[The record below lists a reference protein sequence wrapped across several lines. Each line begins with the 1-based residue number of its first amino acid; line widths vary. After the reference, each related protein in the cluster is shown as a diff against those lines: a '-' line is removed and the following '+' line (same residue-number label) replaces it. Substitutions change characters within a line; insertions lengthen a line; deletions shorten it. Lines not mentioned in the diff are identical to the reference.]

1 MLIMKKIIVSIA
13 LLGVAFL
20 ISALAE
26 DYCFRGAGTVVG
38 VLVFLSAFAVGNK
51 TKLCEKVGSYLFVL
65 GPIVALTTFLLAF
78 LLPIHVKKSD
88 SSIKVMS
95 RYGMRTLA
103 VGTRIDTINLAYA
116 FRSSMGFIAG
126 VETADFHFLYT
137 LHDTCVVCD
146 HFGKQLEV
154 VRPVRIISRQFEN
167 SSLYFMEDGAGNVFD
182 LHGTAVDD
190 GYMPIKIEYPIQ
202 EPLN

>member
-1 MLIMKKIIVSIA
+1 MLIMKKFIVPIA
-13 LLGVAFL
+13 LLGVVFL
-20 ISALAE
+20 ITALAE

-38 VLVFLSAFAVGNK
+38 FLVFLSAFAVGNK
-51 TKLCEKVGSYLFVL
+51 TKLREKVGSHLFVL
-65 GPIVALTTFLLAF
+65 GPIVALSTFLLSF
-78 LLPIHVKKSD
+78 SLPVHVIKSD

-103 VGTRIDTINLAYA
+103 VGTRIDSMKLEYA
-116 FRSSMGFIAG
+116 FRSSMGFIDG
-126 VETADFHFLYT
+126 VETDDFYFLYT
-137 LHDTCVVCD
+137 SHGTCVVCD

-154 VRPVRIISRQFEN
+154 VRPVRIISRQVDN
-167 SSLYFMEDGAGNVFD
+167 TSLGFIEDGAGNVFD

-190 GYMPIKIEYPIQ
+190 AYTPIKNEYAIQ

>member
-1 MLIMKKIIVSIA
+1 MKKIIVTIA
-13 LLGVAFL
+13 LFGVVSL
-20 ISALAE
+20 ITALVE

-38 VLVFLSAFAVGNK
+38 FLVFLSAFAVGNK
-51 TKLCEKVGSYLFVL
+51 TKLREKVGSQLFVL
-65 GPIVALTTFLLAF
+65 GPIVALSTFLLSFF
-78 LLPIHVKKSD
+78 LPVHVIKSD

-103 VGTRIDTINLAYA
+103 VGTRIDTITLDYA
-116 FRSSMGFIAG
+116 LRSSMGFTDG
-126 VETADFHFLYT
+126 VETGDFYFLYT
-137 LHDTCVVCD
+137 LHGTCVVCD

-167 SSLYFMEDGAGNVFD
+167 SSLYFIEDGAGNVFD

-190 GYMPIKIEYPIQ
+190 SYMPIKNEYPIQ